1 MRASFVIVSVLCAVS
16 IMEAQH
22 SMFQFRSE
30 LSAPASVQQTT
41 GITQPI
47 VPVTKSAATAVFYS
61 LILPGM
67 GEYYADGFDEGRYSL
82 IAEGGLW
89 LTWFSFRQ
97 YGTWL
102 RDDARNF
109 AAVHAGAVN
118 SGKNDRYFVDL
129 GNFNDIYEYND
140 KQLQDRELENI
151 YDANSSYYW
160 RWDSDKNRQEYR
172 ALRVSSERVLN
183 NAQFVIAGIVV
194 NHIVSAVNAARLV
207 RIANASSSE
216 QLSSWW
222 LQSSLTGNGLKPDGM
237 TLSLIHRF

>member
-1 MRASFVIVSVLCAVS
+1 MRAIVIIVSVLCAVS
-16 IMEAQH
+16 VLEAQH

-30 LSAPASVQQTT
+30 LSAPLPVQSSAAV
-41 GITQPI
+41 TQPI
-47 VPVTKSAATAVFYS
+47 DASKKSAATAVLYS
-61 LILPGM
+61 LLLPGM
-67 GEYYADGFDEGRYSL
+67 GEYYADGFDVGRYSL

-109 AAVHAGAVN
+109 ASVHAGAVN
-118 SGKNDRYFVDL
+118 AGKNDRYFVDL

-140 KQLQDRELENI
+140 KQLQDRELENL

-160 RWDSDKNRQEYR
+160 RWDSDQNRQEYR
-172 ALRVSSERVLN
+172 AMRVSSERVLN

-207 RIANASSSE
+207 RIANQRTSE
-216 QLSSWW
+216 QLGSWW